1 MLTSQINPGKFK
13 LATELGMTQGVNPK
27 DHADKSIQSVL
38 IEMSPTGWGT
48 CTVPTLHLFKNSN
61 ALLVGLEPYNLQGL
75 GTVLRLCS
83 NVNWMRTHGDV
94 ISSKASTTALI
105 APEIVMSC
113 GLHLRLV
120 KK

>member
-48 CTVPTLHLFKNSN
+48 CTYTAFVQK
-61 ALLVGLEPYNLQGL
+61 LE
-75 GTVLRLCS
+75 C
-83 NVNWMRTHGDV
+83 
-94 ISSKASTTALI
+94 I
-105 APEIVMSC
+105 AGWS
-113 GLHLRLV
+113 
-120 KK
+120 